1 MEPSDVRLRDSL
13 EIAKERRIK
22 IRFKEADLGDV
33 HPNTVK
39 FVNRRKRRRTI

>member
-1 MEPSDVRLRDSL
+1 MEPSDIRLRDSL
-13 EIAKERRIK
+13 DIAKEMGLK

-39 FVNRRKRRRTI
+39 FVIKEKKVNI